1 MSVFRRHRVLRR
13 FGPVLEPQ
21 SCPVSHPPPPALFL
35 FSLCLAFTFHRFLW
49 MLRLCPSLVPL
60 TFFAGPCCFFSTT
73 WIDDSPPAEMLITL
87 LASVSESVVG
97 LEGLVG
103 VRAEP
108 CCSGRR
114 LMASETR
121 PIHFSHKYW
130 RDARSLFFV
139 ACDMDVWRS
148 NDFFFLD
155 FRLLSTLGLH
165 GVVSPGYPQRSGSG
179 TNGQVCTVY
188 DVQ

>member
-1 MSVFRRHRVLRR
+1 
-13 FGPVLEPQ
+13 
-21 SCPVSHPPPPALFL
+21 
-35 FSLCLAFTFHRFLW
+35 
-49 MLRLCPSLVPL
+49 
-60 TFFAGPCCFFSTT
+60 
-73 WIDDSPPAEMLITL
+73 MLITL

-148 NDFFFLD
+148 NEFFFLD